1 MLMRMRGFT
10 MVELMVTVALGALL
24 MSLAAPSFRTWIRNA
39 QVRSVSESLQSGV
52 RLAQAE
58 AVRRYQQVVFFRTNQ
73 ANCPLAT
80 TASATGTF
88 WAIRTVP
95 NAGGPA
101 AQTVHCGSLV
111 EAGSGVEVLG
121 PTAICFSANGRLM
134 ANAAPGVGA
143 PTCAIDGTAS
153 AYDVSGGTSEGS
165 RPMRVRI
172 SLGGS
177 VRMCDK
183 SKTFAA
189 DTPEGCP
196 P

>member
-1 MLMRMRGFT
+1 MRQRGFT
-10 MVELMVTVALGALL
+10 MVELMVTVALSVLL
-24 MSLAAPSFRTWIRNA
+24 MSLAAPSFRTWISNA
-39 QVRSVSESLQSGV
+39 KVRAVSESLQSGV

-58 AVRRYQQVVFFRTNQ
+58 AVRRYQQVVFFRTEQ
-73 ANCPLAT
+73 ANCPQAT
-80 TASATGTF
+80 TASATGAV

-95 NAGGPA
+95 NAGGA
-101 AQTVHCGSLV
+101 AAETVHCGSLV
-111 EAGSGVEVLG
+111 EAGSGVEVSG
-121 PTAICFSANGRLM
+121 PTAICFSSNGRLM
-134 ANAAPGVGA
+134 ANAEPGVGA
-143 PTCAIDGTAS
+143 PACAINGAAS
-153 AYDVSGGTSEGS
+153 VYDISGGTSEGS
-165 RPMRVRI
+165 RPMRVRV